1 MDRLLGSP
9 EMLRAGIKVRS
20 QFLPHLE
27 RQSDVCNMECKIA
40 VSLPRTYP
48 WIEFGEIYLVSL
60 PKTGGIRK
68 PRDDLKAKL
77 RKKI

>member
-1 MDRLLGSP
+1 
-9 EMLRAGIKVRS
+9 MLRAGIKVRS

-27 RQSDVCNMECKIA
+27 RQRAVGNTEREVA
-40 VSLPRTYP
+40 VSFPRTYP
-48 WIEFGEIYLVSL
+48 WTGVQRDLVSL